1 MKQTIYIDVL
11 FCVNFIIDYIM
22 LISVKHI
29 MSLEARRI
37 RLLLA
42 AFLGGMF
49 SLILL
54 LPPVSFILSLL
65 MSAAEAVIMSAAVFV
80 PAGIKTILKASV
92 LLFCISFCFCG
103 AMTAVCTLFSPYNT
117 LIRNGIV
124 YIGISP
130 TVLILAALICYVILR
145 IIYGIIN
152 TGAVKSSRCSAS
164 IEHNGRTI
172 NVKGMIDSGNTLH
185 EPFSGE
191 CVIVGRE
198 DVFEEITD
206 VKKYMNGSGN
216 MQAGRNIRL
225 VPFNSVGGNGL
236 LPAFRPSKI
245 TIRSENTEIK
255 VNAYLALCDKKV
267 FSEDCEIIVPSELI
281 MKGS

>member
-1 MKQTIYIDVL
+1 MRQTVYADVL

-29 MSLEARRI
+29 MSLRAGRMKM
-37 RLLLA
+37 LFA
-42 AFLGGMF
+42 AALGGMF
-49 SLILL
+49 SMILL
-54 LPPVSFILSLL
+54 VPPISFVLSAL
-65 MSAAEAVIMSAAVFV
+65 MSIAEAVIMSAAAFMPVRM
-80 PAGIKTILKASV
+80 KTVLKASG

-103 AMTAVCTLFSPYNT
+103 AMTAVCALFSPDNT
-117 LIRNGIV
+117 LIRNGAV

-130 TVLILAALICYVILR
+130 TVLILTTLICYVLLR
-145 IIYGIIN
+145 IFYSIMN
-152 TGAVKSSRCSAS
+152 TGPVRNSRCSAS
-164 IEHNGRTI
+164 IEHNGKKL
-172 NVKGMIDSGNTLH
+172 NVKGMIDSGSTLH

-198 DVFEEITD
+198 DVFEEMTD

-216 MQAGRNIRL
+216 MQADRNIRL
-225 VPFNSVGGNGL
+225 VPFRSVGGNGL
-236 LPAFRPSKI
+236 MPAFRPSKI

-255 VNAYLALCDKKV
+255 VNAYLALCDRKV

>member
-1 MKQTIYIDVL
+1 MRQTVYIDVL

-22 LISVKHI
+22 LVSVRHV
-29 MSLEARRI
+29 MSLKARRI
-37 RLLLA
+37 RLLLSA
-42 AFLGGMF
+42 VLGGIF
-49 SLILL
+49 SLTLL
-54 LPPVSFILSLL
+54 LPPVSFILSVI
-65 MSAAEAVIMSAAVFV
+65 MSIAEAVIMAAAAFMPVRM
-80 PAGIKTILKASV
+80 KTVMKASL

-103 AMTAVCTLFSPYNT
+103 AMTAVCALFSPDNT
-117 LIRNGIV
+117 LIRNGSV

-130 TVLILAALICYVILR
+130 IVLILTTLICYVLLR
-145 IIYGIIN
+145 IFYGILN
-152 TGAVKSSRCSAS
+152 TGPVSNSRCSAS
-164 IEHNGRTI
+164 IEHNGRKI
-172 NVKGMIDSGNTLH
+172 NVKGMIDSGSTLH

-198 DVFEEITD
+198 DVFEKLTD
-206 VKKYMNGSGN
+206 VKKYMNGSGS
-216 MQAGRNIRL
+216 MQADRNIRL
-225 VPFNSVGGNGL
+225 VPFNSVGGNGV